1 MRNFLD
7 EVVATAIVMILGLA
21 AIMFAVEVLTF

>member
-7 EVVATAIVMILGLA
+7 EVVATLIVMILGLA
-21 AIMFAVEVLTF
+21 AIMFAVEVLTM

>member
-21 AIMFAVEVLTF
+21 AIMFAVEVLTL

>member
-7 EVVATAIVMILGLA
+7 EVVATLIVMILGLA
-21 AIMFAVEVLTF
+21 AVMFAVEVLTM